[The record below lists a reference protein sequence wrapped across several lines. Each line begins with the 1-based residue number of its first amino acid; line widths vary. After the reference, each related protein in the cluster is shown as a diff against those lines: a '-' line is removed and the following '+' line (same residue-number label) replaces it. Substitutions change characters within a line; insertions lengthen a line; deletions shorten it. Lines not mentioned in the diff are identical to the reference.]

1 MIPAGPRWDFRR
13 ALLASA
19 LAALLLSGCGSGTV
33 KPSRYVRSLC
43 TALAN
48 WRNTVQSAGVAFQ
61 DSGALTAS
69 PAVAKQDYQRYVSAL
84 AKATKHAGDA
94 LPAAG
99 APAVR
104 RGKQI
109 ADRLTRAFQ
118 RAGRELAKAGAQAA
132 SIPTDSGSTFQL
144 GASAVNAEIETAFR
158 RIAAV
163 SPGQSAQLRAAA
175 AKQPTCQV
183 LR

>member
-1 MIPAGPRWDFRR
+1 MEKPTPESDSDGLVSGAADTQPLSAREAAKLLEKSERTVRR
-13 ALLASA
+13 AIH
-19 LAALLLSGCGSGTV
+19 SGT
-33 KPSRYVRSLC
+33 L
-43 TALAN
+43 
-48 WRNTVQSAGVAFQ
+48 
-61 DSGALTAS
+61 
-69 PAVAKQDYQRYVSAL
+69 
-84 AKATKHAGDA
+84 KATKHAGDA
-94 LPAAG
+94 LRAAG